1 MEDPSY
7 ESEFQVRFRDMDA
20 LGHVNNAVYATYF
33 EIVRGEY
40 YHAVIGEAFED
51 YGAVMVHLE
60 IDYLAPLSRFDP
72 VTAQL
77 SLAEVGESSIRF
89 EYDLVSA
96 GETAATGETVQV
108 VADPETGESVPIPAG
123 WRDRMR
129 AHESSDNG

>member
-1 MEDPSY
+1 MENPSH
-7 ESEFQVRFRDMDA
+7 ESEFRVRFRDMDA

-40 YHAVIGEAFED
+40 YHAAIGDAFED

-60 IDYLAPLSRFDP
+60 IDYRSPLSRFDP

-77 SLAEVGESSIRF
+77 RLADLGESSIRF
-89 EYDLVSA
+89 EYALISD

-108 VADPETGESVPIPAG
+108 VADPETGESLPIPDG
-123 WRDRMR
+123 WRDRML
-129 AHESSDNG
+129 AHDSGDRG